1 MSMKPCKK
9 SDSKK
14 KWMSDR
20 RDRRITIAPEY
31 HLIVTEGTK
40 TEPQY
45 FEGFKNDINN
55 LYRGR
60 ISIVIEGIGQGAN
73 TLTLLERA
81 QKIAEKDPDKYKHI
95 WLVYDMDD
103 FPKDDFDN
111 TYNRC
116 KALSENCGS
125 VIYHALWS
133 NECIE
138 YWFLLHFMALDSA
151 LNRNEYYPKLTECL
165 GSKYEKNRKDIYTL
179 LKSNIKE
186 AINNAKRMETNN
198 KGKPPSKCTPGTAVY
213 EIFEMLEGYLS

>member
-1 MSMKPCKK
+1 MSMKPRKK
-9 SDSKK
+9 SDSNK

-45 FEGFKNDINN
+45 FEGLKEDINR

-60 ISIVIEGIGQGAN
+60 ISIVIEGVGQGAN
-73 TLTLLERA
+73 TLALLERA

-95 WLVYDMDD
+95 WLAYDKDD

-111 TYNRC
+111 TYSKC
-116 KALSENCGS
+116 KSLSGNGNS

-138 YWFLLHFMALDSA
+138 YWFLLHFHLLQSA
-151 LNRNEYYPKLTECL
+151 ISRNEYYPKLSEYM
-165 GSKYEKNRKDIYTL
+165 GSKYEKNRDDIYSL
-179 LKSNIKE
+179 LKPHLTTAIK
-186 AINNAKRMETNN
+186 NAKQVAAGN
-198 KGKPPSKCTPGTAVY
+198 KNLPPSQSTPGTAVY
-213 EIFEMLEGYLS
+213 EIFEKLISYLK